1 MDMQGRAACPC
12 PATRL
17 TEGLAGLLPWAR
29 LACRGRGQPSIVG
42 RQSSRQGAA
51 LSAAALCSALM
62 LAGCGAA
69 TSQSSHPV
77 SDTTRTTGDQ
87 SVGIVPSA
95 PSGSTLLATFHAD
108 TPALAAPGGAIVGT
122 VPASWHSAPS
132 VLPVIAS
139 NGGDVEV
146 RIAQR
151 PNESTAWV
159 KASDVDFTSTPYRIV
174 LDLATT
180 HLMLYKMNKLILSAP
195 AGIGTP
201 RSPTPPGNFF
211 VAFFAQAP
219 SAGYGPFVM
228 VTSAHSTVITDWEES
243 GDAMIAIHGPL
254 GASKEIGTTG
264 GAVSNGCIRLQIA
277 DLSQLRD
284 VPVGSPLDIVAQ

>member
-1 MDMQGRAACPC
+1 MPNTTQTTADHD
-12 PATRL
+12 
-17 TEGLAGLLPWAR
+17 
-29 LACRGRGQPSIVG
+29 VG
-42 RQSSRQGAA
+42 
-51 LSAAALCSALM
+51 
-62 LAGCGAA
+62 
-69 TSQSSHPV
+69 T
-77 SDTTRTTGDQ
+77 
-87 SVGIVPSA
+87 VPSA

-108 TPALAAPGGAIVGT
+108 TPALAGPGGAIVGT
-122 VPASWHSAPS
+122 VPATWHSTPS

-139 NGGDVEV
+139 KGGDVEV
-146 RIAQR
+146 RLAQR

-159 KASDVDFTSTPYRIV
+159 SASDVAFTSTPYRIV

-180 HLMLYKMNKLILSAP
+180 HLLLYRMNRLTLSAP
-195 AGIGTP
+195 AGIGTS
-201 RSPTPPGNFF
+201 RSPTPPGKFF

-228 VTSAHSTVITDWEES
+228 VTSAHSTSITDWEES

-264 GAVSNGCIRLQIA
+264 GEVSNGCIRLQLA

-284 VPVGSPLDIVAQ
+284 VPVGSPVDIVAG